1 MLDIINIKCYQGT
14 AMKKQLIPVIA
25 ATLVLGGL
33 AIWALRDL
41 VAWTIP
47 EIFFAGLAVLA
58 IGFVISV

>member
-1 MLDIINIKCYQGT
+1 
-14 AMKKQLIPVIA
+14 MKKQLIPVIA